1 MGEDGLLFE
10 TSLGGGEWGT
20 QEEAEEKQWRQKQ
33 REKREAEEAARVKE
47 RDHAR
52 EERRRQDEQ
61 RRRQQIEELEK
72 ELCEE
77 TRRERQLDGEQA
89 NPDKPCRCDTEAA
102 TRIQAHYRGRQV
114 RGGQRQ

>member
-20 QEEAEEKQWRQKQ
+20 QEDAEEKQWRQKQ

-47 RDHAR
+47 REHAR

-61 RRRQQIEELEK
+61 RRRQQMEELEK

-77 TRRERQLDGEQA
+77 TRQLDGAQEH
-89 NPDKPCRCDTEAA
+89 PDRPCRCDTDAA
-102 TRIQAHYRGRQV
+102 TRIQAHFRGRQV
-114 RGGQRQ
+114 RGEQRQ